1 MDHSLLY
8 LLYFLFYS
16 VVLLWFGKYGFDRVK
31 SSKDYFIGQGH
42 MGVFLGVCTFCAS
55 WISATSMLSVTG
67 NVYRFGLYPS
77 VFGVLGW
84 FVGALLF
91 IPLTNRLTNQSIR
104 RSLRTL
110 PEYFNVRYQSRRL
123 QVVGGVAVVFSHLFY
138 VMLQI
143 RGFGVVVGH
152 MLEIPYALA
161 ALLVYLFLIYTTF
174 GGFESVARTD
184 MINFLLILLGSLI
197 GAILVY
203 QELGGNLHTI
213 KGFVSASTSLPQ
225 GTQSQMAIDQSS
237 LFYLGIFIF
246 MSWAL
251 GKSTYPLYINRV
263 LAAKGRSTAVKMI
276 VISLVLLV
284 ITYAVLIFTSLGIR
298 ALSPE
303 LQAESLD
310 EIMPMAVD
318 SLFAPYWS
326 GVILIAIMA
335 AAISTANSQLLVLA
349 GSFSWD
355 IYRHI
360 VKRPTTEEKLIRVSR
375 WLVSIGATVSLL
387 MAFISPGALLNYS
400 SYIWGFF
407 AATFFVPLYGGLFW
421 KGATKEGAWAGFL
434 GGTSIYV
441 IESLFF
447 LFESEWMNPALPGAL
462 GSLICFVMVSHFYRR
477 RNRKNEKNP
486 ILTID

>member
-1 MDHSLLY
+1 MEHSLLY

-16 VVLLWFGKYGFDRVK
+16 VVLLWIGKYGFDRVK
-31 SSKDYFIGQGH
+31 SSKDYFIGSGN

-67 NVYRFGLYPS
+67 NVYQFGLYPS
-77 VFGVLGW
+77 VFGILGW
-84 FVGALLF
+84 FAGALLF
-91 IPLTNRLTNQSIR
+91 IPLANQLTHQSLR

-110 PEYFNVRYQSRRL
+110 PEYFYVRYHSRRL
-123 QVVGGVAVVFSHLFY
+123 QVAGGVVIVFTHLFY
-138 VMLQI
+138 IMLQI

-161 ALLVYLFLIYTTF
+161 VLLVYLFLIYTTF

-184 MINFLLILLGSLI
+184 TINFLLILLGSLT
-197 GAILVY
+197 GGILVY
-203 QELGGNLHTI
+203 RELGGSLHTVQT
-213 KGFVSASTSLPQ
+213 FVSASISLPL
-225 GTQSQMAIDQSS
+225 GTDSQSADQSS
-237 LFYLGIFIF
+237 LFYLGVFMF

-251 GKSTYPLYINRV
+251 GKSTYPQYINRV
-263 LAAKGRSTAVKMI
+263 FAAKKRSTAVHTI
-276 VISLVLLV
+276 IISLFLL
-284 ITYAVLIFTSLGIR
+284 ILTYAVLIFTSLGIR
-298 ALSPE
+298 ALSPG
-303 LQAESLD
+303 LLAASLD

-318 SLFAPYWS
+318 SLFAPYWA
-326 GVILIAIMA
+326 GVILMAIMA

-360 VKRPTTEEKLIRVSR
+360 VRSSPSEEKLIRVSR
-375 WLVSIGATVSLL
+375 WLVSIGATLSLM
-387 MAFISPGALLNYS
+387 MAFIPPGALLNYS

-434 GGTSIYV
+434 GGTTIYV
-441 IESLFF
+441 IEILFF
-447 LFESEWMNPALPGAL
+447 RFESEWANPALPGAL
-462 GSLICFVMVSHFYRR
+462 GSLICFVIVSYFYGKRI
-477 RNRKNEKNP
+477 RKNEKNP
-486 ILTID
+486 VLTID